1 LIAPGDRQTLAEKLR
16 WILRY
21 PDQARHM
28 GACGRAFAERLFSTK
43 RYLEGYER
51 VFAVAAARSG
61 S

>member
-1 LIAPGDRQTLAEKLR
+1 
-16 WILRY
+16 
-21 PDQARHM
+21 M